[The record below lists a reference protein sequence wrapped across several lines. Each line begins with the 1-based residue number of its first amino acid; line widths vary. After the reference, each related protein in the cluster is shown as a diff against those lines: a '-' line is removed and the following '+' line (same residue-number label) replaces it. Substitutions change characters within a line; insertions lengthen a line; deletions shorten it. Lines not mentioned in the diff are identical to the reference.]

1 KTPVDPQ
8 KIIVPYLLSVIL
20 FIAHV
25 YEEYITDFEGLV
37 SDISGVHVL
46 ERDFLTVAAFI
57 APVLWLVGA
66 VLLLKRT
73 DIGYYLLSFFFVGM
87 TVAELSHFVFPFLE
101 DGTFH
106 YTSGMYTA
114 ALPLI
119 PAAYGLYI
127 VVSEI
132 KKQKQTER

>member
-1 KTPVDPQ
+1 M
-8 KIIVPYLLSVIL
+8 
-20 FIAHV
+20 
-25 YEEYITDFEGLV
+25 
-37 SDISGVHVL
+37 
-46 ERDFLTVAAFI
+46 
-57 APVLWLVGA
+57 
-66 VLLLKRT
+66 LLLKRT